1 MVEANQDQA
10 QALSNAYTDLRQ
22 ATTDDDHAKVLAS
35 ADIILAIDDSERTH
49 GARKAKLT
57 SLIKKRDFVEA
68 LKFLNKN
75 EYTKKNCMVE
85 ACYILHRQDQNKQ
98 ALA

>member
-10 QALSNAYTDLRQ
+10 QALSDAYNNLRQ
-22 ATTDDDHAKVLAS
+22 ATEDDDHAKVLS
-35 ADIILAIDDSERTH
+35 NADIILAIDGSEKTL
-49 GARKAKLT
+49 GARKAKLN

-68 LKFLNKN
+68 MTFLNKN
-75 EYTKKNCMVE
+75 DYTKKNCMVE

-98 ALA
+98 ALS